1 MQNTKTLKLVEG
13 AIMVALAVVL
23 SFIKFKFLPYGGSIT
38 LVSMLPIM
46 VYSIRH
52 GLSWGMLVSVVYA
65 LVQMFIDL
73 GEVSSWG
80 LSAAMFVGCLAF
92 DYIIAFSVLGLAG
105 MFRNKGTGGAVG
117 GMVVAMLLRYIS
129 HIISGVVIFKSAG
142 AIWDGLNIENSL
154 LYSMA
159 YNATYML
166 PEIVFSIIV
175 VVVLFSVPQT
185 KKLLINK

>member
-46 VYSIRH
+46 IYSIRH
-52 GLSWGMLVSVVYA
+52 GIGWGMLVSVVYA
-65 LVQMFIDL
+65 LLQMFMDI

-80 LSAAMFVGCLAF
+80 LSAAMFVGCLLF
-92 DYIIAFSVLGLAG
+92 DYIIAFSVLGLTG
-105 MFRNKGTGGAVG
+105 MFRNKGIGGAIS
-117 GMVVAMLLRYIS
+117 GMIIVMALRYIS

-185 KKLLINK
+185 KKLLLNK

>member
-23 SFIKFKFLPYGGSIT
+23 SLIKFKFLPYGGSIT

-46 VYSIRH
+46 IYSIRH
-52 GLSWGMLVSVVYA
+52 GIGWGMLVSVVYA
-65 LVQMFIDL
+65 LLQMFMDI

-80 LSAAMFVGCLAF
+80 LSAAMFVGCLLF

-105 MFRNKGTGGAVG
+105 MFRNKGIGGAIS
-117 GMVVAMLLRYIS
+117 GMVIVMALRYIS
-129 HIISGVVIFKSAG
+129 HIVSGVVIFKSAG
-142 AIWDGLNIENSL
+142 TIWDGLNIENSL

-185 KKLLINK
+185 KKLLLNK

>member
-65 LVQMFIDL
+65 LIQMFIDL

-80 LSAAMFVGCLAF
+80 LSATMFAGCLAF

-105 MFRNKGTGGAVG
+105 MFRNKGAGGAVI
-117 GMVVAMLLRYIS
+117 GMVIAMLLRYIS
-129 HIISGVVIFKSAG
+129 HIVSGVVIFKSAG
-142 AIWDGLNIENSL
+142 AIWEGLNIENSL
-154 LYSMA
+154 LYSTA
-159 YNATYML
+159 YNATFML

-185 KKLLINK
+185 KKLLFNK

>member
-23 SFIKFKFLPYGGSIT
+23 SLIKFKFLPYGGSIT

-46 VYSIRH
+46 IYSIRH
-52 GLSWGMLVSVVYA
+52 GIGWGMLVSVVYA
-65 LVQMFIDL
+65 LLQMFMDI

-80 LSAAMFVGCLAF
+80 LSAAMFVGCLLF

-105 MFRNKGTGGAVG
+105 MFRNKGIGGAIS
-117 GMVVAMLLRYIS
+117 GMVIVMALRYIS
-129 HIISGVVIFKSAG
+129 HIVSGVVIFKSAG

-185 KKLLINK
+185 KKLLLNK

>member
-46 VYSIRH
+46 IYSIRH
-52 GLSWGMLVSVVYA
+52 GIGWGMLVSVVYA
-65 LVQMFIDL
+65 LLQMFMDI

-80 LSAAMFVGCLAF
+80 LSAAMFVGCLLF

-105 MFRNKGTGGAVG
+105 MFRNKGIGGAIS
-117 GMVVAMLLRYIS
+117 GMIIVMALRYIS

-185 KKLLINK
+185 KKLLLNK